1 MTTLRSLVDTVG
13 GTDVT
18 VLASP
23 RGLDVPAHRLLLHDP
38 DEAVEVEPGDVVLG
52 VGTGRARDTLRLLGA
67 LAGSGAAALVLREP
81 AGQESE
87 LVRAAAAGPVALLAV
102 PRQAAWAQVVE
113 VFGSALSRGRL
124 GAGGDRGGRGS
135 QSPDED
141 LFAVANVIAD
151 LIDAPV
157 TIEDPQHR
165 VIAFSR
171 HREQAD
177 PARQGSVLGR
187 HVPADWVR
195 RHQEQGAFQWLA
207 REHDPIYLG
216 DMGPGIL
223 PRVAIAVRAGD
234 SVLGS
239 VWAAVHGPLSPAREQ
254 ALRNA
259 AGFVALHLLRHQL
272 GANLDHT
279 LERELVMEVLDG
291 GALAGDALGRLG
303 LAGADG
309 FRVVAVGLVK
319 TPSEDDELVAA
330 RCRDALA
337 MQLAASHR
345 GARAVVHGTVVYAL
359 LPMPRDRRG
368 AVEVLHE
375 QLRRFAARA
384 EALVKAGVLVGV
396 GSNAAAVDE
405 VPGSR
410 DSADE
415 ALRVLRHEPSRGPV
429 ADIAQLRPA
438 ALLLRFARECAG
450 DPLATTGPLHVLQE
464 HDARRGTDHVPT
476 LRAYLDAFGDVDVA
490 AADLRV
496 HANTVRYRLRQ
507 MQALVRVDLGSPTD
521 RLALMLQL
529 HVLTP
534 R

>member
-13 GTDVT
+13 GTDVL
-18 VLASP
+18 VLAAP

-38 DEAVEVEPGDVVLG
+38 DEPVDAEPGDVVLG
-52 VGTGRARDTLRLLGA
+52 VGAGRARDALRLLGA
-67 LAGSGAAALVLREP
+67 LAGSGAAALVVREP
-81 AGQESE
+81 AAQESGLARE
-87 LVRAAAAGPVALLAV
+87 AAAGPVALLAV
-102 PRQAAWAQVVE
+102 PRETAWAQVVQ
-113 VFGSALSRGRL
+113 VFGSALSRAGL
-124 GAGGDRGGRGS
+124 GAGADRGVQA
-135 QSPDED
+135 QSPDDD

-207 REHDPIYLG
+207 RERDPIYLG

-303 LAGADG
+303 LAGAGG
-309 FRVVAVGLVK
+309 FRVVAVGLDRP
-319 TPSEDDELVAA
+319 PSEDDELVAA

-337 MQLAASHR
+337 MQLAASHP
-345 GARAVVHGTVVYAL
+345 GARAVVHGTVVYTL
-359 LPMPRDRRG
+359 LPMPREDRRA

-384 EALVKAGVLVGV
+384 EALVKARVLVGV
-396 GSNAAAVDE
+396 GSNVAVVDD
-405 VPGSR
+405 VPDSR
-410 DSADE
+410 ESADE
-415 ALRVLRHEPSRGPV
+415 ALRVLSHEPSRGPV
-429 ADIAQLRPA
+429 ADIAQLRSA

-450 DPLATTGPLHVLQE
+450 DPLATTGPLRVLQE
-464 HDARRGTDHVPT
+464 HDARRGTDYVPT

-496 HANTVRYRLRQ
+496 HANTVRYRLHQ
-507 MQALVRVDLGSPTD
+507 MRSLVRVDLGSPTE

-529 HVLTP
+529 HVLAP
-534 R
+534 G